1 MSSSSQDEDYED
13 PEEESGLMPFAILV
27 LVLSVV
33 VLVIEVLTKVAG
45 GVS

>member
-1 MSSSSQDEDYED
+1 MSSSSQEEDYED
-13 PEEESGLMPFAILV
+13 AEEESGLMPFAILV

-33 VLVIEVLTKVAG
+33 VLVIEVLTKMAG